1 MKFAWLMFLLIM
13 NSALAETPRV
23 EIGFVI
29 KVYDGDTA
37 TVVSCGGIIHKV
49 RLAKIDAPELK
60 QDFGHEAKTCLSDKI
75 LNRRVQL
82 HIISK
87 DMYKRD
93 VGEIFMEGNSVNNQM
108 VEEGCAWVYEQY
120 NDDFS
125 LKGLQD
131 KARLS
136 RKGLWDSQSPI
147 PPWAWRKLQ
156 KEQRKAEKELSWNLF
171 L

>member
-1 MKFAWLMFLLIM
+1 MKFIWLMFLLAM
-13 NSALAETPRV
+13 NSAWAEFPQV

-37 TVVSCGGIIHKV
+37 TVVSCGGTIHKV

-60 QDFGHEAKTCLSDKI
+60 QDFGREAKTCLADKI
-75 LNRRVQL
+75 LNQRVHL
-82 HIISK
+82 HVISK

-93 VGEIFMEGNSVNNQM
+93 VGEIFIEGKSVNEQM
-108 VEEGCAWVYEQY
+108 VEEGCAWVYDQY
-120 NDDFS
+120 NNDLS
-125 LKGLQD
+125 LKALQD

-147 PPWAWRKLQ
+147 PPWSWRKLQ
-156 KEQRKAEKELSWNLF
+156 KEERKNR
-171 L
+171 